1 MTINRKKESSLAL
14 KKQVEKQNTVKRVY
28 KKRKRVTSKKEDT
41 KTPSFSFSVNLLKII
56 KKLYLWIKK

>member
-28 KKRKRVTSKKEDT
+28 KKRKRVASKKKDT
-41 KTPSFSFSVNLLKII
+41 KTPRFSFSINLLKII